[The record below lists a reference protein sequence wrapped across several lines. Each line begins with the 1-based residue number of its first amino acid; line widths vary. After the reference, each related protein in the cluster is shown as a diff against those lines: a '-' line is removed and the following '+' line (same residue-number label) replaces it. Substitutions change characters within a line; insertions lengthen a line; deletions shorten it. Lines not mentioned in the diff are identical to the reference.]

1 MPGFDRAA
9 DIYDQTRGFPQDVG
23 AQIAK
28 ALVDLLK
35 LSSSD
40 RALEIGIGTGRIA
53 QPLIEILGNGHH
65 LTGIDLSRNMM
76 DRLRAKFDSAR
87 PPDLIQGDA
96 ASLPFPDHV
105 FRAIITVHV
114 LHLIRDPQK
123 VITEMNR
130 VRAKGGVFVG
140 GWNDHNPDSV
150 AERINKKFRVLALA
164 HGVSTER
171 QGLANYSDLL
181 QHLPM
186 ASATEIVA
194 AEWTVERAPRFALQS
209 IAERHYSSSWII
221 PDSIFPIVLAAIND
235 WASREWDDLDRA
247 VPEVR
252 RFKWMKIEF

>member
-1 MPGFDRAA
+1 MTSFDRAA

-23 AQIAK
+23 EQVAQ
-28 ALVDLLK
+28 ALVSLLN
-35 LSSSD
+35 LSPSD
-40 RALEIGIGTGRIA
+40 RILEIGIGTGRIA
-53 QPLIEILGNGHH
+53 KPLIEILGSDHH
-65 LTGIDLSRNMM
+65 VAGIDLSRNMM
-76 DRLRAKFDSAR
+76 DRLRAKFDTAR

-96 ASLPFPDHV
+96 VSLPFADHV

-123 VITEMNR
+123 VIAEMNR
-130 VRAKGGVFVG
+130 LRATDGVFVG
-140 GWNDHNPDSV
+140 GWNDHDPDSV
-150 AERINKKFRVLALA
+150 AERINKKFRALA
-164 HGVSTER
+164 SAHGISMER

-181 QHLPM
+181 PHLPT

-194 AEWTVERAPRFALQS
+194 AEWTVDRAPRFALQA

-221 PDSIFPIVLAAIND
+221 PDEIFPVVLAEIND
-235 WASREWDDLDRA
+235 WASKEWGDLDRA